1 MNAFIT
7 AVNAGDVA
15 VVLEPNVSKAKDII
29 KPFLYL
35 RDMDLAF
42 KNINK
47 NFIDLYPQY
56 INYGVDANVKKF
68 IDRYIKE
75 YMPENTIPT
84 MEVVYE

>member
-1 MNAFIT
+1 
-7 AVNAGDVA
+7 
-15 VVLEPNVSKAKDII
+15 
-29 KPFLYL
+29 
-35 RDMDLAF
+35 MDLAF
-42 KNINK
+42 KNIDK